1 MNALICEKMGKF
13 EKPKTKIMKS
23 NLQHLPLGLLLGGA
37 LLFTACEQQP
47 EVIEEPID
55 ETYAVQTDQLLINVD
70 TLYTELE
77 NPWGMAWIEDGK
89 MLLTERKGEILIFK
103 DDKFT
108 GEKVTGLPAVWEVNQ
123 AGLLDITAHPD
134 YENNGWIYIAYA
146 KNMPDS
152 TGATTIMRFKLE
164 GNAAVQ
170 QEELIVAGPAWEGGR
185 HYGSRII
192 FDNDNYLYFSNGDKG
207 NKPENAQDLTNSH
220 GKIHRIHDD
229 GRIPADNPFVDTEG
243 AVASIWTYGN
253 RNPQGMVYDAV
264 NDRIWESEHGPMG
277 GDELNLIEKGKNY
290 GWPVITYGQNYNGTP
305 ITDITEKEGME
316 QPVTYY
322 VPSIATAGITL
333 VTSDKYPAWKGDIL
347 IGALAKMHINR
358 VDMNGAEALGQEIML
373 QDIGRVR
380 EVAES
385 PDGYI
390 YAVTEGTG
398 LLVKLI
404 PIR

>member
-1 MNALICEKMGKF
+1 M
-13 EKPKTKIMKS
+13 KPNLKS
-23 NLQHLPLGLLLGGA
+23 ISLAMLSLGAISLA
-37 LLFTACEQQP
+37 SCDNQP
-47 EVIEEPID
+47 EVAPEPID
-55 ETYAVQTDQLLINVD
+55 ETYAVQTEKLLINVD

-77 NPWGMAWIEDGK
+77 NPWGIAWIEDNK
-89 MLLTERKGEILIFK
+89 MLITERSGEILIFQ

-108 GEKVTGLPAVWEVNQ
+108 GEKVSGLPEVWEVNQ
-123 AGLLDITAHPD
+123 AGLLDITPHPD
-134 YENNGWIYIAYA
+134 YAENGWIYIAYA

-164 GNAAVQ
+164 GTAAVQ
-170 QEELIVAGPAWEGGR
+170 QEELIVAGPAWKGGR
-185 HYGSRII
+185 HYGSRIV
-192 FDNDNYLYFSNGDKG
+192 FDKENYLYFSNGDKG

-229 GRIPADNPFVDTEG
+229 GRIPADNPFVDVEG

-253 RNPQGMVYDAV
+253 RNPQGMVYDAQ
-264 NDRIWESEHGPMG
+264 NDRVWESEHGPMG

-290 GWPVITYGQNYNGTP
+290 GWPVITYGQNYDGTP

-322 VPSIATAGITL
+322 VPSIATAGMTL

-358 VDMNGAEALGQEIML
+358 VDMNGAEAMGKEILL

-390 YAVTEGTG
+390 YALTEGTG
-398 LLVKLI
+398 LLIKLI

>member
-1 MNALICEKMGKF
+1 
-13 EKPKTKIMKS
+13 MKS

>member
-1 MNALICEKMGKF
+1 MNVNFRYFSLA
-13 EKPKTKIMKS
+13 
-23 NLQHLPLGLLLGGA
+23 LLLGVG
-37 LLFTACEQQP
+37 FWGTACEQKS
-47 EVIEEPID
+47 EIVVEPID
-55 ETYAVQTDQLLINVD
+55 ETYAIQTEKLLINVD

-77 NPWGMAWIEDGK
+77 NPWGIAWIGDGK
-89 MLLTERKGEILIFK
+89 MLITERKGEILIFQ
-103 DDKFT
+103 DDEYT
-108 GEKVTGLPAVWEVNQ
+108 GQKVTGLPEVWEVNQ
-123 AGLLDITAHPD
+123 AGLLDITPHPD
-134 YENNGWIYIAYA
+134 YANNGWIYIAYA

-170 QEELIVAGPAWEGGR
+170 QEELIVAGPAWKGGR
-185 HYGSRII
+185 HFGSRIV
-192 FDNDNYLYFSNGDKG
+192 FDKDNYLYFSNGDKG
-207 NKPENAQDLTNSH
+207 NIPENAQDLTNSH

-229 GRIPADNPFVDTEG
+229 GRIPADNPFVDVEG
-243 AVASIWTYGN
+243 AVPSIWTYGN

-264 NDRIWESEHGPMG
+264 NDRVWETEHGPMG

-316 QPVTYY
+316 QPVTFY
-322 VPSIATAGITL
+322 VPSIATAGMTL
-333 VTSDKYPAWKGDIL
+333 VTSDRYPAWKGDIL

-358 VDMNGAEALGQEIML
+358 VDMSGTEALGQEIML